1 MLNTTQTATTNIT
14 TSLINLDKIQD
25 DTFIVL
31 TVEEHFGHLHLTTMQ
46 FCHMSTT
53 KKQES

>member
-14 TSLINLDKIQD
+14 TSLINLDKIQE

-31 TVEEHFGHLHLTTMQ
+31 TVE
-46 FCHMSTT
+46 
-53 KKQES
+53 

>member
-14 TSLINLDKIQD
+14 TSLINLAKIQD

-31 TVEEHFGHLHLTTMQ
+31 TVE
-46 FCHMSTT
+46 
-53 KKQES
+53 